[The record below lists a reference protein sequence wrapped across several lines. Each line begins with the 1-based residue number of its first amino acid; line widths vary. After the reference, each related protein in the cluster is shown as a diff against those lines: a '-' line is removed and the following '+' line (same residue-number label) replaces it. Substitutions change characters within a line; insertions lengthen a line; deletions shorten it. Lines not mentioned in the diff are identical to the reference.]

1 MSRPVVTQLTQT
13 QCPHAAMGTLTTS
26 TTKVMID
33 NAPALALGDKGT
45 VAGCP
50 FTLPNG
56 KPQPCVTEMLLGVS
70 GKVMA
75 EGKFVLLQN
84 PSDLCYSAENIPQGP
99 VGWTNIQMKVLA
111 A

>member
-1 MSRPVVTQLTQT
+1 MSKPVVTQQTQT
-13 QCPHAAMGTLTTS
+13 QCPHAAMGSLITS
-26 TTKVMID
+26 TTKVLVD
-33 NAPALALGDKGT
+33 NAPALALGDKGV

-56 KPQPCVTEMLLGVS
+56 KPQPCVTEMLLGLS
-70 GKVMA
+70 AKVMA

-84 PSDLCYSAENIPQGP
+84 PPDLCYSAENIPQGP
-99 VGWTNIQMKVLA
+99 VTWANIQMKVLA

>member
-1 MSRPVVTQLTQT
+1 MSRAIVTQMTQT
-13 QCPHAAMGTLTTS
+13 QCPHAAMGTLSPSTS
-26 TTKVMID
+26 KVLID
-33 NAPALALGDKGT
+33 NAPALVMGDKGT

-56 KPQPCVTEMLLGVS
+56 KPQPCMTEMLLGIS
-70 GKVMA
+70 AKVMA
-75 EGKFVLLQN
+75 QGSFVLLQN

-99 VGWTNIQMKVLA
+99 VGWTNIQMKVTA